1 MKEVAS
7 IADQLIVLLP
17 IEVKLGQAQE
27 QTSMFH
33 IFSDDAIDD
42 MTDSF
47 PLVKGYQLKGHPDLC
62 VGNYGV
68 VTQYMP
74 RKKVFVVKYYKPKRI
89 KSTKGDEGCEY
100 L

>member
-33 IFSDDAIDD
+33 IFSDDRC
-42 MTDSF
+42 
-47 PLVKGYQLKGHPDLC
+47 KQLKNGEFK
-62 VGNYGV
+62 
-68 VTQYMP
+68 VTY
-74 RKKVFVVKYYKPKRI
+74 FD
-89 KSTKGDEGCEY
+89 G
-100 L
+100 

>member
-1 MKEVAS
+1 MKEVAL
-7 IADQLIVLLP
+7 IADRLIVLLP

-47 PLVKGYQLKGHPDLC
+47 PLVTDTNSRAIPIC
-62 VGNYGV
+62 VSAIMGSLHSTCPV
-68 VTQYMP
+68 
-74 RKKVFVVKYYKPKRI
+74 RK
-89 KSTKGDEGCEY
+89 Y
-100 L
+100 LL